1 METFPERLK
10 FLINQKKLS
19 NAELAE
25 KIGIQKSTV
34 SHLLSG
40 RNKPGFDFLNNLA
53 KAYPDINLRWLITGE
68 GEPLADISPTLPEK
82 PPKANETG
90 IQEVQEITDTGTKD
104 DLKEIIVVYND
115 KTFEILK
122 RRQ

>member
-1 METFPERLK
+1 MTTFPERLK

-40 RNKPGFDFLNNLA
+40 RNKPGFDFLNKLV
-53 KAYPDINLRWLITGE
+53 KVFPDINLRWLITGE
-68 GEPLADISPTLPEK
+68 GDTFSEQSPTLPENPAK
-82 PPKANETG
+82 TNESNK
-90 IQEVQEITDTGTKD
+90 QEIQEITDTGTKN
-104 DLKEIIVVYND
+104 DLKEIIVVYKD
-115 KTFEILK
+115 KTFDILK